1 MFVPRDEHFPVLRHG
16 PMRQGVNVVTRGVFL
31 ESLYDLNSDGW
42 VSDGLNLIRDYAGA
56 RHFLVAR
63 FDQYADPQ
71 LDTVISSDWPF
82 DLVKSLGIQLI
93 NSHARTSEFRRCV
106 TAFEPAFFDT
116 PEEMAFP
123 VGLSR
128 RVCQIPFN
136 AGEAR
141 LLLLLLFEDGLFL
154 SHDRLR
160 DVAVA
165 ISYYIAG
172 IPGASGRSDRAA
184 DLTEREIECLSWI
197 GEGKTSDE
205 IALIIGIS
213 RNTVNNYITSIMNK
227 TGARTRSE
235 AVAFGV
241 RNQII

>member
-1 MFVPRDEHFPVLRHG
+1 M
-16 PMRQGVNVVTRGVFL
+16 VTRGAFL
-31 ESLYDLNSDGW
+31 ESLYGLNSSGW
-42 VSDGLNLIRDYAGA
+42 RSGGLELIRDYAGA
-56 RHFLVAR
+56 RHYLVAR
-63 FDQYADPQ
+63 FDQYADSH
-71 LDTVISSDWPF
+71 LGSVISSDWPF
-82 DLVKSLGIQLI
+82 DLVRTLGISLV
-93 NSHARTSEFRRCV
+93 NSHARSSELRRCV
-106 TAFEPAFFDT
+106 SAFEPSFFDA
-116 PEEMAFP
+116 PEEFVVP
-123 VGLSR
+123 SGLSR
-128 RVCQIPFN
+128 RVCILPFN
-136 AGEAR
+136 AGGSR

-160 DVAVA
+160 DAAVA
-165 ISYYIAG
+165 IAYYTAG
-172 IPGASGRSDRAA
+172 LPGCDGRSERAA
-184 DLTEREIECLSWI
+184 DLTDREIECLSWI